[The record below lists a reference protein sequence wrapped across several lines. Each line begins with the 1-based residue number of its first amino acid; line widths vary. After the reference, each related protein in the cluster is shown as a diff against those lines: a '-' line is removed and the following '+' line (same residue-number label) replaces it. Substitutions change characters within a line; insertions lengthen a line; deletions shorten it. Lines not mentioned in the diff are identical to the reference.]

1 MHHLSGLD
9 ASFLYLETPE
19 TPMHVGGLNIVELP
33 AGYEG
38 DFLDDFR
45 RHIGSRMH
53 LAPVFQRKL
62 VNMPFEM
69 ANPVWVDDDDV
80 DLEYHIRSTVLP
92 KPGNRAQLDKLVGR
106 LHSSLLDRSRPLWEF
121 YVIEGVQSPP
131 DAPPGT
137 RHVAF
142 YSKVHHCALDGAG
155 GIVLANAIMDT
166 GPVPR
171 HVRAAPARRSMPSDN
186 YGVAELALA
195 GLKNTAQQTAKL
207 VRTLPALAG
216 TLVGVLRASRELAK
230 THAADRPAKTNW
242 FAPRTPINVAVTNQR
257 LFSSFSLPLDEIK
270 HIAKGNG
277 ASLNDVVLAICSGA
291 LRHYLAD
298 LGCVPD
304 YPLLAGVPVSLREA
318 GNTDLNNQV
327 SMMRVSL
334 ASTITDPLERLQAIR
349 QSSSAAKATSASMK
363 SVTPTD
369 FPSLGAPWLISGLAS
384 LFGRSKLA
392 NNMPPLVNVAI
403 SNVPG
408 PKFALYLAGAKLLT
422 YYPVSI
428 AVHSVALNVTVQSYG
443 GLLDFGLTACRKALP
458 DLPELAKLMQAAHQ
472 ELLELT
478 PALDVEKA
486 AGKVMAHAV
495 VRAAAAASVPSIA
508 KTARSRKPAV
518 RAAAKKPVAP
528 LEPVAARARTAR
540 GKQAA
545 RAATSAA

>member
-33 AGYEG
+33 AGYKG
-38 DFLDDFR
+38 NYLDDFR
-45 RHIGSRMH
+45 RHIASRMH

-62 VNMPFEM
+62 VNMPFEL
-69 ANPVWVDDDDV
+69 ANPVWVTDDDL
-80 DLEYHIRSTVLP
+80 DLDYHIRGTVLP
-92 KPGNRAQLDKLVGR
+92 KPGNRAQLDRLVGR

-142 YSKVHHCALDGAG
+142 YSKVHHAALDGAG

-171 HVRAAPARRSMPSDN
+171 RVRAAPDRRSAGSDTF
-186 YGVAELALA
+186 GVAELALA
-195 GLKNTAQQTAKL
+195 GIRNTAHQTAKL

-216 TLVGVLRASRELAK
+216 TLVGVLRAKRELGRAGGN
-230 THAADRPAKTNW
+230 AALASTNW
-242 FAPRTPINVAVTNQR
+242 FAPRTPINVSITNQR
-257 LFSSFSLPLDEIK
+257 LFSSFSVPLAQIK
-270 HIAKGNG
+270 HIAKSNQT
-277 ASLNDVVLAICSGA
+277 SLNDVVLAICSGA

-298 LGCVPD
+298 RGCVPTD
-304 YPLLAGVPVSLREA
+304 PLLAGVPVSLREA

-334 ASTITDPLERLQAIR
+334 ASTISDPLERLQAIR
-349 QSSSAAKATSASMK
+349 QSSSAGKVTSASMK

-384 LFGRSKLA
+384 LFGRSRLA
-392 NNMPPLVNVAI
+392 NRMAPLVNVAI

-408 PKFALYLAGAKLLT
+408 PKSALYMAGARLLT

-428 AVHSVALNVTVQSYG
+428 VVHSVALNVTVQSYN

-458 DLPELAKLMQAAHQ
+458 DLPKLAGLMQAAHR
-472 ELLELT
+472 ELLKLT
-478 PALDVEKA
+478 PAL
-486 AGKVMAHAV
+486 
-495 VRAAAAASVPSIA
+495 
-508 KTARSRKPAV
+508 
-518 RAAAKKPVAP
+518 AAAKAPDSAQTRRKRTRPAGTPKPAP
-528 LEPVAARARTAR
+528 
-540 GKQAA
+540 G
-545 RAATSAA
+545 AT

>member
-1 MHHLSGLD
+1 MDHLSGLD

-38 DFLDDFR
+38 DFLHDFR
-45 RHIGSRMH
+45 RHITHRMH

-62 VNMPFEM
+62 VNMPFEL
-69 ANPVWVDDDDV
+69 ANPIWVDDDDM
-80 DLEYHIRSTVLP
+80 DMEYHIRSTVLP
-92 KPGNRAQLDKLVGR
+92 APGNRAQLDRLVGR

-142 YSKVHHCALDGAG
+142 YSKVHHAALDGAG
-155 GIVLANAIMDT
+155 GIVLANAIMDS

-171 HVRAAPARRSMPSDN
+171 HVRAAPARRAVASDN
-186 YGVAELALA
+186 FGVAELALA
-195 GLKNTAQQTAKL
+195 GIKNTAQQTAKL
-207 VRTLPALAG
+207 VKSLPALAG
-216 TLVGVLRASRELAK
+216 TLVGVLRAKRAAEREGGPGAL
-230 THAADRPAKTNW
+230 AKTNW
-242 FAPRTPINVAVTNQR
+242 FAPRTPINVSITNQR
-257 LFSSFSLPLDEIK
+257 LFSSFSVPLAQIK
-270 HIAKGNG
+270 QIAKGNQ

-291 LRHYLAD
+291 LRRYLAD
-298 LGCVPD
+298 RGCVPAD
-304 YPLLAGVPVSLREA
+304 PLLAGVPVSLREA

-334 ASTITDPLERLQAIR
+334 ASTTSDPLERLQAIR

-369 FPSLGAPWLISGLAS
+369 FPSLGAPWLIGGLAS

-392 NNMPPLVNVAI
+392 NSMSPLVNVAI

-428 AVHSVALNVTVQSYG
+428 AVHSVALNVTVQSYN

-458 DLPELAKLMQAAHQ
+458 DLPELSKLMLAAHQ
-472 ELLELT
+472 ELLQLT
-478 PALDVEKA
+478 PVVATENGADKTTKA
-486 AGKVMAHAV
+486 ALPV
-495 VRAAAAASVPSIA
+495 AATVT
-508 KTARSRKPAV
+508 KRQR
-518 RAAAKKPVAP
+518 AKKPVAP
-528 LEPVAARARTAR
+528 LKLVAARANGAR
-540 GKQAA
+540 GKRAA
-545 RAATSAA
+545 RAG

>member
-1 MHHLSGLD
+1 MDHLSGLD

-38 DFLDDFR
+38 EFLEDFR
-45 RHIGSRMH
+45 RHITSRMH

-62 VNMPFEM
+62 VNMPFEL
-69 ANPVWVDDDDV
+69 ANPIWVADDDV
-80 DLEYHIRSTVLP
+80 DMEYHIRGTALP

-121 YVIEGVQSPP
+121 YVIEGVQPP
-131 DAPPGT
+131 ADAPPGT
-137 RHVAF
+137 RHVAL
-142 YSKVHHCALDGAG
+142 YSKVHHAALDGAG

-171 HVRAAPARRSMPSDN
+171 HVRAAPPRRATPSDN
-186 YGVAELALA
+186 FGVAELALSA
-195 GLKNTAQQTAKL
+195 IKNTAHQTARL
-207 VRTLPALAG
+207 VKTLPALAG
-216 TLVGVLRASRELAK
+216 TVVGVLRAKRAAEREGGTATL
-230 THAADRPAKTNW
+230 AKTNW
-242 FAPRTPINVAVTNQR
+242 FAPRTPINVSITNQR
-257 LFSSFSLPLDEIK
+257 LFSSFSIPLAEIK
-270 HIAKGNG
+270 HIAKGNEC
-277 ASLNDVVLAICSGA
+277 SLNDVVLAICSGA

-304 YPLLAGVPVSLREA
+304 APLLAGVPVSLREA

-334 ASTITDPLERLQAIR
+334 ASTIGDPLERLQAIR

-369 FPSLGAPWLISGLAS
+369 FPSLGAPWLISGVAS

-392 NNMPPLVNVAI
+392 NSLPPIANVAI

-408 PKFALYLAGAKLLT
+408 PKFALYMAGGKMLT

-428 AVHSVALNVTVQSYG
+428 AVHSMALNVTVQSYNG
-443 GLLDFGLTACRKALP
+443 NLDFGLTACRKALP
-458 DLPELAKLMQAAHQ
+458 DLPELAQLMLDAHHELLRVTAAPSAEKVREPAAVAAHVV
-472 ELLELT
+472 
-478 PALDVEKA
+478 PAKP
-486 AGKVMAHAV
+486 
-495 VRAAAAASVPSIA
+495 AASRKRAVKP
-508 KTARSRKPAV
+508 KPADRKSV
-518 RAAAKKPVAP
+518 V
-528 LEPVAARARTAR
+528 
-540 GKQAA
+540 
-545 RAATSAA
+545 